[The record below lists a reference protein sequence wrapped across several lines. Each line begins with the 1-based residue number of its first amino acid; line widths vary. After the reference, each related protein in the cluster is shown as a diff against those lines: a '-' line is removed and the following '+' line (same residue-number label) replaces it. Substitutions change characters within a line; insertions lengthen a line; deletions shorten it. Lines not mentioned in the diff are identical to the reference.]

1 MTRGGEL
8 YLALV
13 LAGFAI
19 FAIMLARQS
28 LLWSRRQA
36 APAVAP
42 AQAATPL
49 PADGA
54 VHSG

>member
-13 LAGFAI
+13 LAGFAV
-19 FAIMLARQS
+19 FAVMLARQS

-36 APAVAP
+36 GPAVAP
-42 AQAATPL
+42 VQPAPPL

-54 VHSG
+54 VHPG